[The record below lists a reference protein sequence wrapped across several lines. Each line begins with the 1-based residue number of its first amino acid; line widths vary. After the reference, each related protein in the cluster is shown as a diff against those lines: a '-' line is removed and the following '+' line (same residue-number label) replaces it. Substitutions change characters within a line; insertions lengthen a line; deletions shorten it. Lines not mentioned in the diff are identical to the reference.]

1 MCVHVCACMCNVCV
15 HVCVMCVCMC
25 VCVCVYVC
33 VCVFV
38 CVCVSITSQPVSS
51 GVVAEVREEVIMQ
64 FPEDV
69 QGDAAMRRTDG
80 LVSFL
85 QHRIKGVQ
93 RHKLQHH
100 CVR

>member
-1 MCVHVCACMCNVCV
+1 MCVCVHVCACMCDVCV
-15 HVCVMCVCMC
+15 HVCVRVR
-25 VCVCVYVC
+25 VCVCL
-33 VCVFV
+33 
-38 CVCVSITSQPVSS
+38 CVCVSITSQPVGS

-80 LVSFL
+80 LVCLL

-93 RHKLQHH
+93 RHKFQHH